1 MSERLTESWGPP
13 SSLLIHTFLSLSLPS
28 VRGYRENRRISRD
41 TSINRFSGR
50 KNSSRLVFSPLE
62 KIRNVLN
69 LVSFLLF
76 FFWSWIDRQAD
87 RRRCWQSRGGEISSR
102 VAAGREKGVAVNRR
116 HAGCCFRIFRK
127 KKKEGTRGRRMELVG
142 VHALR
147 PTSHIYIHTCTYSVS
162 HFSLVRY

>member
-1 MSERLTESWGPP
+1 M
-13 SSLLIHTFLSLSLPS
+13 
-28 VRGYRENRRISRD
+28 
-41 TSINRFSGR
+41 
-50 KNSSRLVFSPLE
+50 
-62 KIRNVLN
+62 LN

-116 HAGCCFRIFRK
+116 RSVAFEFSEK

-147 PTSHIYIHTCTYSVS
+147 PTSHIYIHMCTYSVS

>member
-116 HAGCCFRIFRK
+116 RGVAFEFSEK
-127 KKKEGTRGRRMELVG
+127 KKKRRHSRKADGVG
-142 VHALR
+142 WCARVATHLA
-147 PTSHIYIHTCTYSVS
+147 HIHTYVY
-162 HFSLVRY
+162 V